1 MVIFGTQTLVNLL
14 FTPYSEVMDVLS
26 ERNTV
31 GADPETWIDRHRNE
45 EFDNARYIVNNATNP
60 FLALRGLALMNP
72 EIEKLE
78 LAAIRDARA
87 LGYSW
92 EKIAE
97 AMMRQRQAVWKQ
109 YAALLNEPDA
119 MESDSPE

>member
-1 MVIFGTQTLVNLL
+1 
-14 FTPYSEVMDVLS
+14 MDVLS